1 MKKRQKLPGAQLFT
15 LRTQTLLYKGLN
27 HLQKYDLAVLIGRIQ
42 NEDETYVHSRKLA
55 GKHFNQPMDL
65 GGCNVS
71 KSLWSVSD
79 NVHMFHLHGKCYQYM
94 LAIV

>member
-65 GGCNVS
+65 GGV
-71 KSLWSVSD
+71 
-79 NVHMFHLHGKCYQYM
+79 MFPNHFGQFPTIYTCFISM
-94 LAIV
+94 ASATDTR